1 MGNKKTYKER
11 QNVKHRKSLGLSGY
25 NIRSSRKSE
34 VVKDPEFVLSPK
46 KAPIEQKKGNFIKKK
61 AFFKVK
67 KYSKKKFLNLNFFK
81 NGLRWTKNFDGLIFG
96 KL

>member
-34 VVKDPEFVLSPK
+34 VVEEPEFVLSPK
-46 KAPIEQKKGNFIKKK
+46 KAPIEQVSLICSRLPNFRRQFFLCVK
-61 AFFKVK
+61 ALLRSFA
-67 KYSKKKFLNLNFFK
+67 KYSQLSFFE
-81 NGLRWTKNFDGLIFG
+81 NRSAQLF
-96 KL
+96 